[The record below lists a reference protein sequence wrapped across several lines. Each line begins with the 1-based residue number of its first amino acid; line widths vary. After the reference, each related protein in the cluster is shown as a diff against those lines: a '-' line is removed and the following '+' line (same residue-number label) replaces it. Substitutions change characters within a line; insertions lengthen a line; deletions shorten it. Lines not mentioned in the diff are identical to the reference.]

1 MDAEIGAGWGAGAL
15 TFGVAGLVA
24 GGVARRLL
32 ARLRRG
38 AVVRSPVCELAVGV
52 LWAGCGAAWVDG
64 WLAGPWLAVVL
75 ALGWLGV
82 ALTVVDVRHRRLPD
96 ALTLPALPVALV
108 LLVPLGVEAVVRGAA
123 GAGVALVLHAAVH
136 LAAPRAMGAG
146 DVKLAGPL
154 GAVVAA
160 SSWAALPLAAALSMV
175 ITVVVGVAGVLVR
188 RWHRGGATVRAPV
201 IVDAAV
207 PHGPSML
214 LASWLVVVA
223 AAGTGGVAAGV
234 G

>member
-1 MDAEIGAGWGAGAL
+1 MDADVGTGWGAVAGFGTAL

-24 GGVARRLL
+24 GGMARWLL

-38 AVVRSPVCELAVGV
+38 AVVRAPACELAVGG
-52 LWAGCGAAWVDG
+52 LWAVCGAAWVGG
-64 WLAGPWLAVVL
+64 WLATPWLAVVL
-75 ALGWLGV
+75 ALAWLGV
-82 ALTVVDVRHRRLPD
+82 ALAIVDIRHRRLPD
-96 ALTLPALPVALV
+96 LLTLPALPVALV
-108 LLVPLGVEAVVRGAA
+108 LLAPLGAEAVLRGLA

-136 LAAPRAMGAG
+136 LAAPRAIGAG
-146 DVKLAGPL
+146 DVKLAAPL
-154 GAVVAA
+154 GAVLAA

-175 ITVVVGVAGVLVR
+175 ITAVVGVVGLLVR
-188 RWHRGGATVRAPV
+188 RLRRGS
-201 IVDAAV
+201 AV

-223 AAGTGGVAAGV
+223 AAGTGGVAAGA